1 MNNRTHYAAAIAAFF
16 IWGFFSIPLRALRN
30 YDPGEILYFRI
41 LLSLLVLVVIIGG
54 FRRTELKEQWK
65 LFKSL
70 SSSKRRVV
78 TLLTLAGG
86 ALLSVNWLIFIYIV
100 NFINIKTASFSYFIC
115 PVLTA
120 ILGYLLI
127 KEKMTALQWI
137 AVLLCAVSCVL
148 IGLNSVSELGY
159 SFFTAL
165 TYALYLITQRKNQ
178 GFDRIIVLGVQVLF
192 SFILLSVLVNYLVG
206 SIPSEPKFYGVILII
221 AVVFTVLPLFLN
233 LYALNKINSAT
244 IGILMYLNPMIN
256 FSLAFILFNESVNLL
271 QIIGYLIIAV
281 ALVIFNYPYV
291 KKLSKV

>member
-41 LLSLLVLVVIIGG
+41 LFSLLVLVVIIGG
-54 FRRTELKEQWK
+54 FKRAELKNQWA

-70 SSSKRRVV
+70 SPSKRRVV

-120 ILGYLLI
+120 ILGFVLI
-127 KEKMTALQWI
+127 KEKMTPLQWI

-178 GFDRIIVLGVQVLF
+178 GFDRIIMLGVQVLF
-192 SFILLSVLVNYLVG
+192 SFILLSLLVNYLVG
-206 SIPSEPKFYGVILII
+206 SIPAEPRFYGFILII

-233 LYALNKINSAT
+233 LYALNRINSAT

-256 FSLAFILFNESVNLL
+256 FSLAFILFDESVNVL

-291 KKLSKV
+291 RKLSKA